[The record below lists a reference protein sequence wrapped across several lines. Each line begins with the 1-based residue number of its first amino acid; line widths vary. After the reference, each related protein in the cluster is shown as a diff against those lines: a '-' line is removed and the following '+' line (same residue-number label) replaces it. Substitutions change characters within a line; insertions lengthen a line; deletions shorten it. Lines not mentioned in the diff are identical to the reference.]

1 LEREVVYLP
10 LGSSWRIQLYENDLL
25 RAATLYGLE
34 GRTINLSFPLCE
46 DSFDSSRGQF
56 NALVLLDQ
64 IHELRKGSDLYMGI
78 TAADIYVP
86 KMNYIFGIADKNM
99 GCAVLS
105 VARLIYA
112 QYGASS
118 SLLSE
123 RVLKEAAH
131 ELGHLLGLGHCSD
144 HGCLMSF
151 SNNIMEVDK
160 KKPVICDRCRLK
172 LH

>member
-1 LEREVVYLP
+1 MEREVVYLP

-25 RAATLYGLE
+25 RAASIYGLE

-46 DSFDSSRGQF
+46 DSFDSTRGQF
-56 NALVLLDQ
+56 NALVLLNQ
-64 IHELRKGSDLYMGI
+64 VHKIRKGSDLYMGI
-78 TAADIYVP
+78 TAVDIYVP
-86 KMNYIFGIADKNM
+86 KMNYIFGIADKSM

-112 QYGASS
+112 QYEASS
-118 SLLSE
+118 NLLKE

-144 HGCLMSF
+144 RECLMSF
-151 SNNIMEVDK
+151 SNNIMEVDSK
-160 KKPVICDRCRLK
+160 KSVICDSCRSK